1 MNKDHSSQILIDT
14 GAGESMMGDA
24 WLAKH
29 KRIVEDNPHQFPQ
42 PVYSTSPVQG
52 SKSVSG
58 VGTGSSQ
65 LTHMEKIP
73 IKVPGRSGI
82 HHYQGFVMEGSEC
95 PALLGAKSLTQF
107 GAIIDLRSLKP
118 TMYLT
123 KHPNDIIICV
133 QNSANTSQIELS
145 RTEGGHITMPAAG
158 PLIDEAL

>member
-1 MNKDHSSQILIDT
+1 MT
-14 GAGESMMGDA
+14 G
-24 WLAKH
+24 
-29 KRIVEDNPHQFPQ
+29 P
-42 PVYSTSPVQG
+42 
-52 SKSVSG
+52 KSVSG

-82 HHYQGFVMEGSEC
+82 HHYQGFVMKDSEC

-107 GAIIDLRSLKP
+107 GAIIDLRHDTP

-123 KHPNDIIICV
+123 KQPDDIKIHV
-133 QNSANTSQIELS
+133 TNAANTSQIELS

-158 PLIDEAL
+158 PLIDETL